1 MKVKICGITTMETAR
16 VAVDAGAD
24 FLGFVFADSRRKI
37 SPIDAKQIADQ
48 VPREVKKVGVFVNE
62 SPETIN
68 EICQFVGLDF
78 IQLHGDE
85 TPEIASSLNRPIIKA
100 WSIQDKIN
108 PTTFPCD
115 YYLIDSPKGAYRGGN
130 GIAFDWTLLHHL
142 PIQKEKLILAGGLNV
157 ENVAAAIQSV
167 HPAIIDVSSGVET
180 NGQKDP
186 IKINAFIKTAKQAV
200 QTLKESVKK

>member
-1 MKVKICGITTMETAR
+1 MKVKICGITNMESAR

-24 FLGFVFADSRRKI
+24 FLGFVFAESRRKI
-37 SPIDAKQIADQ
+37 SPAVAKQIADQ
-48 VPREVKKVGVFVNE
+48 VPTHVKKVGVFVNE
-62 SPETIN
+62 SPEIIN
-68 EICQFVGLDF
+68 EISQYVGLDF

-100 WSIQDKIN
+100 WSIQDKID
-108 PTTFPCD
+108 PTTFSCK

-130 GIAFDWTLLHHL
+130 GIAFDWSLLQNL
-142 PIQKEKLILAGGLNV
+142 PIQKEKLILAGGLNA
-157 ENVAAAIQSV
+157 ENVASAIHSV

-186 IKINAFIKTAKQAV
+186 IKIDAFVKIAKQAF
-200 QTLKESVKK
+200 QTLKESVER